1 MRRKLP
7 VKLIV
12 SLTFI
17 VVLIKSIF
25 GFIYIDT
32 QQKHLLDTMI
42 LGADQLSKSITSAT
56 WQAMLDDHR
65 EAAYNIMSKIAEKQ
79 GVDRIRIFN
88 GSGDLTFS
96 TRSEDAGRAV
106 TFMAKP

>member
-1 MRRKLP
+1 MRRKLSF
-7 VKLIV
+7 KLIV

-25 GFIYIDT
+25 GFFTLET
-32 QQKHLLDTMI
+32 QQRHLLGTMI

-65 EAAYNIMSKIAEKQ
+65 EVAYDIMTKIAEKQ
-79 GVDRIRIFN
+79 GVDRIRMYN
-88 GSGDLTFS
+88 GAGDLTFS
-96 TRSEDAGRAV
+96 TRPDDC
-106 TFMAKP
+106 